1 MPADVEGTSIE
12 TLSVSISNR
21 LSPGSTASPADLNH
35 LVILPSATVSPS
47 CGISTFMV
55 NGSRR
60 SRDPLPDNRGVL
72 CLNRPQNQAVTGKLI
87 SAHDIAAIA
96 RLHAGMLVMRH
107 RAGALINR
115 IGAEIG
121 HHTSQRRLG
130 VRRGELAATWSC
142 GFLRRDVD
150 RHMARW
156 IIEND

>member
-1 MPADVEGTSIE
+1 ADVDGTSME

-21 LSPGSTASPADLNH
+21 LSPGLTASPADLNH

-60 SRDPLPDNRGVL
+60 SRDPFPDDRSVL

-87 SAHDIAAIA
+87 SAHDVASIA
-96 RLHAGMLVMRH
+96 RLHAGMLMMRH

-121 HHTSQRRLG
+121 HHASQRRLG
-130 VRRGELAATWSC
+130 TGWCELATTWSF
-142 GFLRRDVD
+142 GFLRCDMD
-150 RHMARW
+150 RHVPGR
-156 IIEND
+156 IIE